1 MIAHFHFALRRIILD
16 AIGRSAESATHYP
29 LASLFTAD
37 LRLAANSI
45 FNDRFLRLRIQ
56 RLSANRLSR

>member
-16 AIGRSAESATHYP
+16 SIGRSAESAIHYP
-29 LASLFTAD
+29 LASPSTAD

-45 FNDRFLRLRIQ
+45 YNDRFLRHRIQ
-56 RLSANRLSR
+56 RLSANRVSR

>member
-16 AIGRSAESATHYP
+16 AVDRSVESVINYRP
-29 LASLFTAD
+29 ASPSTAD
-37 LRLAANSI
+37 LRLAANS
-45 FNDRFLRLRIQ
+45 FFDDRFLRHRIQ

>member
-1 MIAHFHFALRRIILD
+1 MIAHFHFALRHIILD
-16 AIGRSAESATHYP
+16 LIGISAESATHYP
-29 LASLFTAD
+29 LALQFTAD

-45 FNDRFLRLRIQ
+45 FNDRFLRHRIQ

>member
-1 MIAHFHFALRRIILD
+1 MIAHFHFALCRIILD
-16 AIGRSAESATHYP
+16 AIGRSAEPATHYP
-29 LASLFTAD
+29 LASLSTAD

-45 FNDRFLRLRIQ
+45 FNDRFLRHRIQ